1 MFEPGAGLLTR
12 GGLRQYGV
20 LIALILLCLVFSAI
34 APDAFATR
42 ANLINLLQQITT
54 LAIIATGATFVMVIG
69 EFDLSFG
76 FTASLAG
83 VMAFY
88 LFGNGFPV
96 PIAMVIA
103 LFTGALAGLA
113 NGLFVARFEVPSFV
127 ATLAVG
133 TILSGCAYW
142 LSGGASMFSGVPESF
157 KSLARGD
164 FFGFPVLSLWMVAV
178 LSVSAVIMST
188 TPFGRRLQALG
199 ANPVA
204 AHLAGLPVF
213 RDRVTVFIIGGF
225 LSALAGL
232 LLSARLGSV
241 QHTMGEG
248 LLLPAY
254 AAAFLGATASRI
266 GTPNIGGA
274 FLGVTIA
281 GVVVNGLTIIGVE
294 PFAQKMVTGGIIL
307 AAVMLRRASGK

>member
-1 MFEPGAGLLTR
+1 MTR
-12 GGLRQYGV
+12 IGLRQYGV
-20 LIALILLCLVFSAI
+20 LIAFVALCIVFSVL
-34 APDAFATR
+34 APDAFASR
-42 ANLINLLQQITT
+42 ANLINLLQQVTT
-54 LAIIATGATFVMVIG
+54 LAIIATGATFVMLIG

-83 VMAFY
+83 VVVFY
-88 LFGNGFPV
+88 LFGLGLPV
-96 PIAMVIA
+96 SVAVLSA
-103 LFTGALAGLA
+103 LLTGAAAGLA
-113 NGLFVARFEVPSFV
+113 NGIFVARFEVPSFV

-142 LSGGASMFSGVPESF
+142 LSGGASMFSGVPDSF
-157 KSLARGD
+157 KALARGD
-164 FFGFPVLSLWMVAV
+164 ILGFPVLSLWMVAV
-178 LSVSAVIMST
+178 LVISAVMMSM
-188 TPFGRRLQALG
+188 TPFGRRLHALG

-204 AHLAGLPVF
+204 AHLVGLPVL
-213 RDRVTVFIIGGF
+213 RDRITVFVIGGI

-254 AAAFLGATASRI
+254 AAAFLGATASRT

-274 FLGVTIA
+274 FLGVVIA
-281 GVVVNGLTIIGVE
+281 GVVVNGLTMLGVE

-307 AAVMLRRASGK
+307 AAVMLRRAGGN

>member
-127 ATLAVG
+127 ATLG
-133 TILSGCAYW
+133 YT
-142 LSGGASMFSGVPESF
+142 
-157 KSLARGD
+157 
-164 FFGFPVLSLWMVAV
+164 
-178 LSVSAVIMST
+178 SAQLPNLKKLNQSC
-188 TPFGRRLQALG
+188 PFQIRACRW
-199 ANPVA
+199 
-204 AHLAGLPVF
+204 H
-213 RDRVTVFIIGGF
+213 
-225 LSALAGL
+225 
-232 LLSARLGSV
+232 RLG
-241 QHTMGEG
+241 QHE
-248 LLLPAY
+248 
-254 AAAFLGATASRI
+254 
-266 GTPNIGGA
+266 
-274 FLGVTIA
+274 
-281 GVVVNGLTIIGVE
+281 
-294 PFAQKMVTGGIIL
+294 
-307 AAVMLRRASGK
+307 

>member
-1 MFEPGAGLLTR
+1 MR
-12 GGLRQYGV
+12 RVGLRQYGV
-20 LIALILLCLVFSAI
+20 LIALIVLCIVFSVI
-34 APDAFATR
+34 SPEAFASR
-42 ANLINLLQQITT
+42 ANLINLLQQITM
-54 LAIIATGATFVMVIG
+54 LAVVATGATFVMVIG

-83 VMAFY
+83 VIAFY
-88 LFGNGFPV
+88 LFGHGFPV
-96 PIAMVIA
+96 PVAILIA
-103 LFTGALAGLA
+103 LISGALAGLA
-113 NGLFVARFEVPSFV
+113 NGIFVARFEVPSFV

-142 LSGGASMFSGVPESF
+142 LSGGASMFSGVPENF
-157 KSLARGD
+157 TALARGD
-164 FFGFPVLSLWMVAV
+164 FFGFPVLSLWMVMV
-178 LSVSAVIMST
+178 LAISAIIMSM
-188 TPFGRRLQALG
+188 TPFGRRMHALG

-204 AHLAGLPVF
+204 AHLVGLPVL
-213 RDRVTVFIIGGF
+213 RDRITVFVIGGV

-232 LLSARLGSV
+232 LLAARLGSV

-254 AAAFLGATASRI
+254 AAAFLGATASRT

-274 FLGVTIA
+274 FLGVIIA
-281 GVVVNGLTIIGVE
+281 GVIVNGLTIIGIE

-307 AAVMLRRASGK
+307 AAVMLRRAGGN